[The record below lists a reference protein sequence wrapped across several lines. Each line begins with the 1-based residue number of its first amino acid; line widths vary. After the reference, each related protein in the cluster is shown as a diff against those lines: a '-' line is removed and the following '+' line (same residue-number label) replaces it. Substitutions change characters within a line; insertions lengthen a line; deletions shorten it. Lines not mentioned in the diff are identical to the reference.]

1 MRKNF
6 GAKPMLY
13 PMPVLVIGSFDEN
26 GIPDAMTAAWGSIAD
41 MNQIAIYISAGHKS
55 MKNILHAKAFTVS
68 MADEAHLVEADYVG
82 IVSANDVPD
91 KVEKAGLHAVKSELV
106 NAPLF
111 EEYPFS
117 LECRLVSYDTESELA
132 VGEIVNVSADE
143 RILDENGNIDLTK
156 MNPLTYDAVHHVYR
170 GLGEV
175 LGYAFKDGAKL
186 K

>member
-68 MADEAHLVEADYVG
+68 MADAAHMVEADYVG
-82 IVSANDVPD
+82 IV
-91 KVEKAGLHAVKSELV
+91 
-106 NAPLF
+106 
-111 EEYPFS
+111 
-117 LECRLVSYDTESELA
+117 
-132 VGEIVNVSADE
+132 
-143 RILDENGNIDLTK
+143 RILRQ
-156 MNPLTYDAVHHVYR
+156 R
-170 GLGEV
+170 GIQLCSLFRV
-175 LGYAFKDGAKL
+175 
-186 K
+186 

>member
-1 MRKNF
+1 MILKN
-6 GAKPMLY
+6 KKEPR
-13 PMPVLVIGSFDEN
+13 
-26 GIPDAMTAAWGSIAD
+26 
-41 MNQIAIYISAGHKS
+41 
-55 MKNILHAKAFTVS
+55 
-68 MADEAHLVEADYVG
+68 
-82 IVSANDVPD
+82 
-91 KVEKAGLHAVKSELV
+91 
-106 NAPLF
+106 
-111 EEYPFS
+111 
-117 LECRLVSYDTESELA
+117 LECKLVSYDTESELA

>member
-13 PMPVLVIGSFDEN
+13 PMPVLVIGSYDEN
-26 GIPDAMTAAWGSIAD
+26 GTPDAMTAAWGCIAD

-55 MKNILHAKAFTVS
+55 MKNILQTEAFTVS
-68 MADEAHLVEADYVG
+68 MADAEHLVAADYVG

-91 KVEKAGLHAVKSELV
+91 KVARAGLHAEKSEFV

-111 EEYPFS
+111 DEFAMS
-117 LECRLVSYDTESELA
+117 LECKLISYDTESELA
-132 VGEIVNVSADE
+132 VGEIVNVCADE
-143 RILDENGNIDLTK
+143 RILDEKGNIDLTK
-156 MNPLTYDAVHHVYR
+156 LQPITYDAVNHVYR
-170 GLGEV
+170 GLGEIA
-175 LGYAFKDGAKL
+175 GYAFKDGAKL